1 MVVPNEVQPS
11 SQSMRGRGYSRSVAQ
26 HADTIPVAARPSVI
40 IVIDSF
46 AEKNASPVRGWKSG
60 DHRGSLMS
68 TTDKVFF

>member
-1 MVVPNEVQPS
+1 V
-11 SQSMRGRGYSRSVAQ
+11 Q

>member
-26 HADTIPVAARPSVI
+26 HADTIPEAARPSVI

-46 AEKNASPVRGWKSG
+46 AEKMRARSAA
-60 DHRGSLMS
+60 GSRAITEARS
-68 TTDKVFF
+68 